1 MKTWRREYLRAA
13 SAIAFSS
20 LAARWPVSLPFGD
33 ASQST
38 LRAAAASA
46 GLVYGSCSDEPF
58 QETAPAYQALFL
70 SQCAL
75 YAGILSWQ
83 GIAPDASHED
93 DERDPNVAI
102 ALTAGL

>member
-1 MKTWRREYLRAA
+1 MKTSRREYLRAA

-46 GLVYGSCSDEPF
+46 GLVYGFTWRKTGNIFASALVH
-58 QETAPAYQALFL
+58 TAVDAIWHMLF
-70 SQCAL
+70 
-75 YAGILSWQ
+75 I
-83 GIAPDASHED
+83 
-93 DERDPNVAI
+93 
-102 ALTAGL
+102 